1 MSDIDTE
8 SVSAN
13 SSKPEAIA
21 ERIRAAILEHRLAP
35 GAKLTEA
42 QLCEVFAVKRGP
54 IRQALAQLATDRL
67 VDLEPN
73 RGAFVASP
81 SLQEVHEVFE
91 MRRIIELAV
100 VEKICNGHGMRRL
113 KNIGGMIG
121 RERKAFETRD
131 FSSWIRLSG
140 EFHTELAQLTGN
152 TVLCDCLNGLVARS
166 TLISALYESLGR
178 SPCSFEDHEAIL
190 AALDAGDAKE
200 AAALMSRH
208 LQSVELKMLERPAR
222 GAADLHEVFGA
233 LSGGMSGMS
242 GMSGISGISGAS
254 SGAMSGAPRGAAK
267 TSREESPK
275 ALSKRKSAPS

>member
-1 MSDIDTE
+1 MSE
-8 SVSAN
+8 KPSA
-13 SSKPEAIA
+13 SSTSTKPEAIA
-21 ERIRAAILEHRLAP
+21 ERIRAAILEHRLSP

-42 QLCEVFAVKRGP
+42 QLCEVFGVKRGP

-100 VEKICNGHGMRRL
+100 VEKICADPGTRRL
-113 KNIGGMIG
+113 KSIGGMIG

-131 FSSWIRLSG
+131 FPAWIRLSG
-140 EFHTELAQLTGN
+140 QFHTELATLTGN

-190 AALDAGDAKE
+190 AALDAGNAEE

-208 LQSVELKMLERPAR
+208 LQSVELKMLDRPAH
-222 GAADLHEVFGA
+222 GAADLHEVFGVRT
-233 LSGGMSGMS
+233 G
-242 GMSGISGISGAS
+242 
-254 SGAMSGAPRGAAK
+254 
-267 TSREESPK
+267 
-275 ALSKRKSAPS
+275 KSASA

>member
-1 MSDIDTE
+1 MSETTLAA
-8 SVSAN
+8 SN
-13 SSKPEAIA
+13 GSKPEAIA

-42 QLCEVFAVKRGP
+42 TLCEVFGVKRGP
-54 IRQALAQLATDRL
+54 IRQALAQLATERL

-100 VEKICNGHGMRRL
+100 VERICGGHGSRRL
-113 KNIGGMIG
+113 KNIAGMIA
-121 RERKAFETRD
+121 RERKAFESRD
-131 FSSWIRLSG
+131 FPAWIRLSG
-140 EFHTELAQLTGN
+140 EFHTELATLTGN
-152 TVLCDCLNGLVARS
+152 GVLCECLNGLVMRS

-222 GAADLHEVFGA
+222 GAADLHEVFA
-233 LSGGMSGMS
+233 TRE
-242 GMSGISGISGAS
+242 ARP
-254 SGAMSGAPRGAAK
+254 APG
-267 TSREESPK
+267 
-275 ALSKRKSAPS
+275 

>member
-1 MSDIDTE
+1 MSDTD
-8 SVSAN
+8 SAAVN

-42 QLCEVFAVKRGP
+42 QLCEVFGVKRGP
-54 IRQALAQLATDRL
+54 IRQALAQLATDHL

-100 VEKICNGHGMRRL
+100 VEKICGGHGMRRL
-113 KNIGGMIG
+113 KSIGSMIG

-131 FSSWIRLSG
+131 FPAWIRLSG
-140 EFHTELAQLTGN
+140 EFHTELAGLTGN

-208 LQSVELKMLERPAR
+208 LQSVELKMLDRPAR

-233 LSGGMSGMS
+233 RN
-242 GMSGISGISGAS
+242 GAQKE
-254 SGAMSGAPRGAAK
+254 APKEAPK
-267 TSREESPK
+267 T
-275 ALSKRKSAPS
+275 KSAPG

>member
-1 MSDIDTE
+1 MSETPN
-8 SVSAN
+8 AAA
-13 SSKPEAIA
+13 SSTKPEAIA

-42 QLCEVFAVKRGP
+42 QLCDVFGVKRGP
-54 IRQALAQLATDRL
+54 IRQALALLATDRL

-100 VEKICNGHGMRRL
+100 VDKICAGQGSRRL
-113 KNIGGMIG
+113 KSIGGMLA
-121 RERKAFETRD
+121 RERRAFESRD
-131 FSSWIRLSG
+131 FPAWIRLSG
-140 EFHTELAQLTGN
+140 EFHTELASLTGN

-190 AALDAGDAKE
+190 AALDAGDAKT
-200 AAALMSRH
+200 AGALMSRH
-208 LQSVELKMLERPAR
+208 LQSVELKMLDRPAS
-222 GAADLHEVFGA
+222 GGTDLHEVFG
-233 LSGGMSGMS
+233 MR
-242 GMSGISGISGAS
+242 
-254 SGAMSGAPRGAAK
+254 APKIVAG
-267 TSREESPK
+267 
-275 ALSKRKSAPS
+275 

>member
-1 MSDIDTE
+1 MSENI
-8 SVSAN
+8 SAA
-13 SSKPEAIA
+13 SAGTKPEVIA
-21 ERIRAAILEHRLAP
+21 ERIRAAILEHRLSP

-42 QLCEVFAVKRGP
+42 QLCEVFNVKRGP
-54 IRQALAQLATDRL
+54 IRQALALLATDHL

-91 MRRIIELAV
+91 MRRIVELAV
-100 VEKICNGHGMRRL
+100 VEKICTGHGARRL
-113 KNIGGMIG
+113 KGIGGMIG

-131 FSSWIRLSG
+131 FPAWIRLSG
-140 EFHTELAQLTGN
+140 EFHTELASLTGN

-190 AALDAGDAKE
+190 VALDAGNATE

-208 LQSVELKMLERPAR
+208 LQSVELKMLDRPANS
-222 GAADLHEVFGA
+222 AADLHEIFG
-233 LSGGMSGMS
+233 
-242 GMSGISGISGAS
+242 
-254 SGAMSGAPRGAAK
+254 PRAG
-267 TSREESPK
+267 RH
-275 ALSKRKSAPS
+275 L

>member
-113 KNIGGMIG
+113 KSIGGMIG

-233 LSGGMSGMS
+233 LSGGMSG
-242 GMSGISGISGAS
+242 ISGAS

>member
-1 MSDIDTE
+1 MSETPN
-8 SVSAN
+8 ATA
-13 SSKPEAIA
+13 SSTKPEAIA

-42 QLCEVFAVKRGP
+42 QLCEVFGVKRGP
-54 IRQALAQLATDRL
+54 IRQALSLLATDRL

-100 VEKICNGHGMRRL
+100 VDKICASQGSRRL
-113 KNIGGMIG
+113 KNIGGMIA
-121 RERKAFETRD
+121 RERRAFESRD
-131 FSSWIRLSG
+131 FPAWIRLSG
-140 EFHTELAQLTGN
+140 EFHTELASLTGN

-190 AALDAGDAKE
+190 AALDAGDAKT
-200 AAALMSRH
+200 AGALMSRH
-208 LQSVELKMLERPAR
+208 LQSVELKMLDRPAS
-222 GAADLHEVFGA
+222 GGTDLHEVFGTR
-233 LSGGMSGMS
+233 
-242 GMSGISGISGAS
+242 
-254 SGAMSGAPRGAAK
+254 APRAA
-267 TSREESPK
+267 
-275 ALSKRKSAPS
+275 AG

>member
-1 MSDIDTE
+1 MSDTHN
-8 SVSAN
+8 VTA
-13 SSKPEAIA
+13 SSTKPEAIA

-42 QLCEVFAVKRGP
+42 QLCEVFGVKRGP
-54 IRQALAQLATDRL
+54 IRQALALLSADHL

-100 VEKICNGHGMRRL
+100 VDKICASQGSRRL
-113 KNIGGMIG
+113 KNIGGMIA
-121 RERKAFETRD
+121 RERKAFESRD
-131 FSSWIRLSG
+131 FPAWIRLSG
-140 EFHTELAQLTGN
+140 EFHTELASLTGN

-190 AALDAGDAKE
+190 AALDSGDAKT
-200 AAALMSRH
+200 AGALMSRH
-208 LQSVELKMLERPAR
+208 LQSVELKMLDRPAS
-222 GAADLHEVFGA
+222 GGTDLHEVFG
-233 LSGGMSGMS
+233 MR
-242 GMSGISGISGAS
+242 
-254 SGAMSGAPRGAAK
+254 APRAA
-267 TSREESPK
+267 
-275 ALSKRKSAPS
+275 AG

>member
-1 MSDIDTE
+1 MSET
-8 SVSAN
+8 SAQ
-13 SSKPEAIA
+13 SPQGLKPETIA

-42 QLCEVFAVKRGP
+42 QLCEVFGAKRGA
-54 IRQALAQLATDRL
+54 IRLALSQLAADRL

-81 SLQEVHEVFE
+81 TLQEVHEVFE
-91 MRRIIELAV
+91 MRRIVELAV
-100 VEKICNGHGMRRL
+100 VEKICAGAGGHGTRRL

-131 FSSWIRLSG
+131 FPAWIRLSG
-140 EFHTELAQLTGN
+140 QFHTELASLTGN
-152 TVLCDCLNGLVARS
+152 TVLCECLSGLVARS

-200 AAALMSRH
+200 AAALMARH
-208 LQSVELKMLERPAR
+208 LQSVELKMLDRPAT
-222 GAADLHEVFGA
+222 GAADLHEVFGT
-233 LSGGMSGMS
+233 
-242 GMSGISGISGAS
+242 
-254 SGAMSGAPRGAAK
+254 RAARRK
-267 TSREESPK
+267 TE
-275 ALSKRKSAPS
+275 

>member
-1 MSDIDTE
+1 MSEHT
-8 SVSAN
+8 SAA
-13 SSKPEAIA
+13 STGTKPEAIA
-21 ERIRAAILEHRLAP
+21 ERVRAAILEHRLSP

-42 QLCEVFAVKRGP
+42 QLCEVFGVKRGP
-54 IRQALAQLATDRL
+54 IRQALALLATDRL

-100 VEKICNGHGMRRL
+100 VEKICTGHGMRRL
-113 KNIGGMIG
+113 KSMSGMIG

-131 FSSWIRLSG
+131 FPAWIRLSG
-140 EFHTELAQLTGN
+140 EFHTELASLTGN

-190 AALDAGDAKE
+190 AALGAGNATE

-208 LQSVELKMLERPAR
+208 LQSVELKMLDRPAN
-222 GAADLHEVFGA
+222 GAADLHEIFG
-233 LSGGMSGMS
+233 
-242 GMSGISGISGAS
+242 
-254 SGAMSGAPRGAAK
+254 
-267 TSREESPK
+267 SR
-275 ALSKRKSAPS
+275 AGKSA